1 MTFDVIFIFAT
12 YAFQYKRLKN
22 YGWHFLSGFVIS
34 QIQPNGWGEGEVATQ
49 TNHKHSASDS
59 TITLRPISISLSHLL
74 FILFTFLQ
82 FLWANRRG
90 RRRWRLRRL
99 PGGVSKSNKDTKD
112 NKASSSGMVKDTYVN
127 ISIKIIPTTIEG
139 ICLIATLRLCWNGE
153 LEVEVVHRGKF
164 MQLEINIMFMFNVS
178 LCDGH

>member
-1 MTFDVIFIFAT
+1 MS
-12 YAFQYKRLKN
+12 
-22 YGWHFLSGFVIS
+22 FLYLRHTLSNIKDGRTMAGTSFPGLSFRKSNQMDRGRV
-34 QIQPNGWGEGEVATQ
+34 GVATQ

-59 TITLRPISISLSHLL
+59 TITLRPISISISLSHLL

-90 RRRWRLRRL
+90 RGRWRLRRL

-112 NKASSSGMVKDTYVN
+112 NKASSSGMVKDMHVN
-127 ISIKIIPTTIEG
+127 ISIKIIPKTIEG
-139 ICLIATLRLCWNGE
+139 ICLCWNGE
-153 LEVEVVHRGKF
+153 LVVEVVYRGKF

-178 LCDGH
+178 LCDWH

>member
-1 MTFDVIFIFAT
+1 MS
-12 YAFQYKRLKN
+12 
-22 YGWHFLSGFVIS
+22 FLYLRHTLSNIKDGRTMAGTSFPGLPFRKSNQMDRGCVC
-34 QIQPNGWGEGEVATQ
+34 ATQ

-90 RRRWRLRRL
+90 RWRWRLRRL

-112 NKASSSGMVKDTYVN
+112 NKVSSSGMVKDMHVN
-127 ISIKIIPTTIEG
+127 ISIKIIPKTIEG

-153 LEVEVVHRGKF
+153 LVVEVVYRGKF
-164 MQLEINIMFMFNVS
+164 MQLEINIMFMLNVS
-178 LCDGH
+178 LCDWH